1 VTGTGFA
8 DHPGSVTI
16 EKLPLSRSIVDV
28 YERALSQD
36 QGVTLPAGDR
46 LAPMTTEP
54 GPTHE
59 QLIIAV
65 VSVETYSEVRPL
77 SP

>member
-1 VTGTGFA
+1 
-8 DHPGSVTI
+8 VTI
-16 EKLPLSRSIVDV
+16 EKVPLSRSVVDV

-54 GPTHE
+54 GHT
-59 QLIIAV
+59 QLVIAV